1 MLVSNRESGTTAFS
15 RPCAAVLMTGL
26 LVWAELGI
34 AEPSPGRGATR
45 PAIERVFWGDL
56 HLHSNL
62 SPDAYIFENR
72 MLGPPEAYQ
81 FAAGEGV
88 LSSTGTLAK
97 LDRPLDFL
105 AVTDHAEYL
114 GVFASVAP
122 VASSST
128 PAKHIQQLVLVS
140 EVGSRWAKYM
150 EADQFQKAR
159 DEFVANSS
167 SDPAADAVLPD
178 SAVLALWQASA
189 KLADRYNKPGEFT
202 TLIGYEWTSMID
214 GNNFHRVVLF
224 GDDAKTAGS
233 LAPFSAMDSRDVEDL
248 WAFLSKYE
256 ATTGGRAM
264 AIPHNSNLSNGRMF
278 PALGSEKMSES
289 YARQS
294 ARWEPLFEATQ
305 VKGDAETHPLL
316 SPDDPFADFETWD
329 AGNILA
335 TEEKTPDMLVTE
347 YARSLL
353 GVGIATHDSLGVN
366 PYQFGLIGSTD
377 SHTALSTA
385 DAGNYFGKFADSEP
399 SVDRTSLM
407 MAGRWSNAILSSSGY
422 VAVWAEDNTREALFD
437 ALQRREVYASTGP
450 RITLRL
456 FAGWG
461 FTGEELYDADFAA
474 QGYRAGVPMGGQ
486 LTGSCE
492 ETGQVSILVKASRD
506 PMGANLDRIQIV
518 KGWMDQGEHRE
529 RVYDVA
535 LSDGRKVGEAGQVL
549 EVGNTVDI
557 QSAAYANTIGAAE
570 LGTLW
575 TDRDFDPEQRA
586 FYYARVLEI
595 PTPRWTTHDAA
606 AFGIPPPDNV
616 PGSVQQRVYSSP
628 VWYEP
633 PEAGANSD
641 CRG

>member
-1 MLVSNRESGTTAFS
+1 MLVTPLETGAKPLSGS
-15 RPCAAVLMTGL
+15 CAAVLMTVL
-26 LVWAELGI
+26 SVCADFGI
-34 AEPSPGRGATR
+34 AEPSPDRGATR
-45 PAIERVFWGDL
+45 PSIERVFWGDL

-72 MLGPPEAYQ
+72 MLGPSEAYQ
-81 FAAGEGV
+81 FAAGESV

-128 PAKHIQQLVLVS
+128 PAKHIQQVVLGS
-140 EVGSRWAKYM
+140 EVGSRWAQYM

-189 KLADRYNKPGEFT
+189 KLADQHNKPGEFT
-202 TLIGYEWTSMID
+202 TLIGYEWTSMIE

-224 GDDAKTAGS
+224 GDDAETAGS

-248 WAFLSKYE
+248 WGFLEQYE
-256 ATTGGRAM
+256 AITGGRAM

-278 PALGSEKMSES
+278 PALGSGRMSES

-294 ARWEPLFEATQ
+294 ARWEPLFEVTQ

-329 AGNILA
+329 AGNILGTA
-335 TEEKTPDMLVTE
+335 EKTPGMLVTE

-353 GVGIATHDSLGVN
+353 GVGIATHDALGVN

-399 SVDRTSLM
+399 SIERTSLL

-461 FTGEELYDADFAA
+461 FTGEELDDADFAA
-474 QGYRAGVPMGGQ
+474 QGYSAGVPMGGRLMGACEQRGQ
-486 LTGSCE
+486 LR
-492 ETGQVSILVKASRD
+492 ILVKASKD
-506 PMGANLDRIQIV
+506 PLGANLDRIQIV

-535 LSDGRKVGEAGQVL
+535 LSDGRKVGEDGQVL
-549 EVGNTVDI
+549 EVGNTVDTKN
-557 QSAAYANTIGAAE
+557 ATYANTIGAAE
-570 LGTLW
+570 LGIAW
-575 TDRDFDPEQRA
+575 IDRDFDPERQA

-606 AFGIPPPDNV
+606 AFEISPPNHV
-616 PGSVQQRVYSSP
+616 PMTVQQRVYSSP
-628 VWYEP
+628 IWYEP
-633 PEAGANSD
+633 PKVGTGSG

>member
-1 MLVSNRESGTTAFS
+1 MI
-15 RPCAAVLMTGL
+15 GL

-167 SDPAADAVLPD
+167 SDPSTDAVLPD

-486 LTGSCE
+486 LNGSCE
-492 ETGQVSILVKASRD
+492 ETGQVSILVRASRD

-570 LGTLW
+570 LGTVW
-575 TDRDFDPEQRA
+575 TDRDFDPEQQA

>member
-1 MLVSNRESGTTAFS
+1 MLVPLRETGNKPFS
-15 RPCAAVLMTGL
+15 RPCAAALMT
-26 LVWAELGI
+26 VFSVCAHFGI
-34 AEPSPGRGATR
+34 AEPSPGRGVTR

-72 MLGPPEAYQ
+72 MLGPSEAYQ
-81 FAAGEGV
+81 FAAGESV
-88 LSSTGTLAK
+88 LSSTGTLAT

-128 PAKHIQQLVLVS
+128 PAKHIQQRVLGS
-140 EVGSRWAKYM
+140 EVGARWAKYM
-150 EADQFQKAR
+150 EVDQFQKAR

-189 KLADRYNKPGEFT
+189 KLADRHNKPGEFT

-224 GDDAKTAGS
+224 GDDAETAGS

-248 WAFLSKYE
+248 WSFLEKYE

-294 ARWEPLFEATQ
+294 ARWEPLFEVTQ

-335 TEEKTPDMLVTE
+335 TEEKTPDMLATE

-353 GVGIATHDSLGVN
+353 GVGIATHDALDVN

-385 DAGNYFGKFADSEP
+385 DASNYFGKFADSEP
-399 SVDRTSLM
+399 SMERTSLL

-422 VAVWAEDNTREALFD
+422 VAVWATDNTREAVFD

-461 FTGEELYDADFAA
+461 FTGEELDDADFAA
-474 QGYRAGVPMGGQ
+474 QGYSAGVPMGGQ
-486 LTGSCE
+486 LKGSCE
-492 ETGQVSILVKASRD
+492 QTGQLSILVKASKD
-506 PMGANLDRIQIV
+506 PLGANLDRIQIV

-529 RVYDVA
+529 QVHDVA
-535 LSDGRKVGEAGQVL
+535 LSDGRELREDGQVL
-549 EVGNTVDI
+549 DVGNTVDS
-557 QSAAYANTIGAAE
+557 QSATYANTIGAAE
-570 LGTLW
+570 LGTVW
-575 TDRDFDPEQRA
+575 IDREFDAEHQA

-595 PTPRWTTHDAA
+595 PTPRWTTYDAA
-606 AFGIPPPDNV
+606 AFEIPPPDNV
-616 PGSVQQRVYSSP
+616 PRAVQQRVYSSP

-633 PEAGANSD
+633 LEAAADPD

>member
-1 MLVSNRESGTTAFS
+1 MLVSHRESGTTVFS
-15 RPCAAVLMTGL
+15 RPCAAVLMIGL

-72 MLGPPEAYQ
+72 MLGPSEAYQ
-81 FAAGEGV
+81 FAAGESV
-88 LSSTGTLAK
+88 LSSTGTLAQ

-167 SDPAADAVLPD
+167 SDPSTDAVLPD

-474 QGYRAGVPMGGQ
+474 QGYSAGVPMGGQ
-486 LTGSCE
+486 LNGSCE
-492 ETGQVSILVKASRD
+492 ETGQVSILVRASRD

-535 LSDGRKVGEAGQVL
+535 LSDGRKVGKDGQVVV
-549 EVGNTVDI
+549 VGNTVDI
-557 QSAAYANTIGAAE
+557 QSATYANTIGAAE
-570 LGTLW
+570 LGTVW
-575 TDRDFDPEQRA
+575 TDRDFDPEQQA

-595 PTPRWTTHDAA
+595 PTPRWTTYDAA
-606 AFGIPPPDNV
+606 AFEIPPPDNV
-616 PGSVQQRVYSSP
+616 PRAVQQRVYSSP
-628 VWYEP
+628 VWYDP
-633 PEAGANSD
+633 LEAAAGPD

>member
-535 LSDGRKVGEAGQVL
+535 LSDGRTVGEAGQVL

-570 LGTLW
+570 LGTVW
-575 TDRDFDPEQRA
+575 TDWDFDPEQQA

>member
-1 MLVSNRESGTTAFS
+1 
-15 RPCAAVLMTGL
+15 MTGL

-128 PAKHIQQLVLVS
+128 PAKHIQQLVLIS

-150 EADQFQKAR
+150 AADQFQKAR

-256 ATTGGRAM
+256 STTGGRAM

-570 LGTLW
+570 LGTVW
-575 TDRDFDPEQRA
+575 TDWDFDPEQQA

-633 PEAGANSD
+633 PESGANSD